1 MECRNVKPET
11 TAMTLGYNMLK
22 ENVMVARTYEGVM
35 IHFMGVR
42 KQRGHGLGIFLC
54 ILMNNIFC
62 VMVSIFLQKLFDD
75 S

>member
-42 KQRGHGLGIFLC
+42 KQRGHGLVIFLC
-54 ILMNNIFC
+54 ILMNGQQHLKGGRI
-62 VMVSIFLQKLFDD
+62 SLG